1 VSTSFGSFRFSRLAV
16 AFVAAWMYGSGAA
29 WAGGGGES
37 LTGLNTL
44 ISGLCS
50 VLNITTPCPQLP
62 TITQAVLE
70 LAGLE
75 TSPPEMVRALNS
87 VAPGTYVDAGNAAA
101 IPPTPFPLT
110 SSTSPTLSNQ
120 LSTLTPLAFVSGWKS
135 GSAAATQ
142 LYDSK
147 ADTFFY
153 AVASGASVAPGS
165 GLTEPGTLNFFYDDP
180 SWTILDP
187 WNSGIVDKSSLPSA
201 KFSLPLTVLNSDGV
215 TESAVPATLQY
226 IAPSRGGLPCS
237 ASTVTGNFSG
247 SGTRTLMASQI
258 GVNCALVFSPSPISK
273 RPHAIFEVQVP
284 LLVTFA
290 TDPPYFYFAVN
301 APSLGPINSS
311 IPSAFFSDVTGFT
324 PNAGTLGPNGMYIGV
339 APGAAPLCT
348 GPGGTCP
355 ALPQPPAPPPP
366 GVFSLCASLPRY
378 AYSRR
383 LVPSVGAYYVI
394 ATDGETLLSAPLP
407 AVSTSSCP
415 F

>member
-1 VSTSFGSFRFSRLAV
+1 VRTLFGSFTFSRLAV
-16 AFVAAWMYGSGAA
+16 AFAAIWMYGSGAA

-37 LTGLNTL
+37 LTGLNNL
-44 ISGLCS
+44 ISGLCTF
-50 VLNITTPCPQLP
+50 LNITTPCPQLP

-70 LAGLE
+70 IAGLE

-87 VAPGTYVDAGNAAA
+87 VVPGTYVDAGNAAA

-110 SSTSPTLSNQ
+110 SSTSPTLSKQ

-142 LYDSK
+142 LYDSN

-153 AVASGASVAPGS
+153 AVASGTSVAET

-180 SWTILDP
+180 SWTISNP
-187 WNSGIVDKSSLPSA
+187 WNTGIVA
-201 KFSLPLTVLNSDGV
+201 KFSLPLTVLNSDGM
-215 TESAVPATLQY
+215 TESAVAATLQY

-273 RPHAIFEVQVP
+273 IPHAIFEVQVP

-290 TDPPYFYFAVN
+290 TDPPYFYFAASSGFN
-301 APSLGPINSS
+301 GPINLS
-311 IPSAFFSDVTGFT
+311 IPSAFSSNVTGFT

-339 APGAAPLCT
+339 APSAAPLCT
-348 GPGGTCP
+348 GPGGTCST
-355 ALPQPPAPPPP
+355 PPPP
-366 GVFSLCASLPRY
+366 GVFSLCASLPRNGWGQ
-378 AYSRR
+378 R
-383 LVPSVGAYYVI
+383 LIPSVGAYYAI
-394 ATDGETLLSAPLP
+394 ATDGEALLSAPLP
-407 AVSTSSCP
+407 AVATSSCP